1 MLPYQNLT
9 VEEVKLALFKGNYYK
24 KKEKE
29 LKEIIVKVLTD
40 NSTINMR
47 TAGQNIYKAVV
58 EILSKNRLTL
68 IRKTGRNSAILFQF
82 TEGIRF
88 TIRNVWIG
96 LAL

>member
-1 MLPYQNLT
+1 
-9 VEEVKLALFKGNYYK
+9 
-24 KKEKE
+24 
-29 LKEIIVKVLTD
+29 
-40 NSTINMR
+40 MR